1 VDKKRLSCTTV
12 TFGGKLPEKLRA
24 MRDAGFVATEFW
36 PKDYYEHNEGP
47 DVAINALA
55 QYGLTPLAYQ
65 CLRNFE
71 GMPDALRSRKTAIAR
86 QLFDQMNSIGCET
99 VVLCSNIAPD
109 CSGDRGRAVDDLRQ
123 LGELAAQYGVRVAYE
138 PICWGRWVRDYRD
151 GWDLIRTVDHPNIG
165 IVLDSFHVFALDL
178 PVEPIADIDP
188 AKVFLVE
195 VADLP
200 KVQLDFVE
208 LSRAFRLFPGEGAT
222 PIDSFLAQVDRIGY
236 RGILSLEVFN
246 TYYQTLDVDLVARRA
261 MTSMERLLGG

>member
-109 CSGDRGRAVDDLRQ
+109 CSGDLQSGQCPAGALKVEAYSGPARLRRVRRPTSSS
-123 LGELAAQYGVRVAYE
+123 AA
-138 PICWGRWVRDYRD
+138 
-151 GWDLIRTVDHPNIG
+151 T
-165 IVLDSFHVFALDL
+165 S
-178 PVEPIADIDP
+178 
-188 AKVFLVE
+188 
-195 VADLP
+195 
-200 KVQLDFVE
+200 
-208 LSRAFRLFPGEGAT
+208 
-222 PIDSFLAQVDRIGY
+222 
-236 RGILSLEVFN
+236 
-246 TYYQTLDVDLVARRA
+246 ARRQPWLPRGCR
-261 MTSMERLLGG
+261 S